1 MIKGDDAMEAMQCN
15 ATQWK
20 QCSHAAAGRRLVRTT
35 FTACDGAGEVA
46 PDDSNC
52 FMDSSGHLAAQD
64 HFLSQMDEQS
74 EETVVR
80 QDVGEFAFRVWNL

>member
-1 MIKGDDAMEAMQCN
+1 MTQWKQCN

-20 QCSHAAAGRRLVRTT
+20 QCSHAAARRRLVRTT
-35 FTACDGAGEVA
+35 FTARDGAGEVA

-64 HFLSQMDEQS
+64 HFLSQMDEES
-74 EETVVR
+74 ENQGTVVR
-80 QDVGEFAFRVWNL
+80 QDVGEFAFRV

>member
-1 MIKGDDAMEAMQCN
+1 M
-15 ATQWK
+15 
-20 QCSHAAAGRRLVRTT
+20 RTT

-74 EETVVR
+74 ENQETVVR
-80 QDVGEFAFRVWNL
+80 QDVGEFGEFDTESAEICTTLSPG